1 MAVVK
6 GILCEAEKQLVASV
20 GLGCIMLSTGRDT
33 LLFEGRCLKTQWGNS
48 LNVDDL
54 NTALPHQRGKVC
66 REDQSQFCCQVSH
79 VHAD

>member
-33 LLFEGRCLKTQWGNS
+33 LLFEGRCLKTQREKS

-54 NTALPHQRGKVC
+54 NTALPHQGGKVC